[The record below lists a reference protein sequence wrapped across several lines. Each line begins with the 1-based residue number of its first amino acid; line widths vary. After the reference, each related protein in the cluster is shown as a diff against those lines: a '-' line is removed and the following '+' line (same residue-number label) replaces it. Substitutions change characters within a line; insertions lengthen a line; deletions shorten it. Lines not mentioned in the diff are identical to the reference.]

1 MTSHLHKQRE
11 FILLRFV
18 LRIVK
23 QFSKLSVEQFSK
35 LFPPCFSISSFP

>member
-1 MTSHLHKQRE
+1 MASHLHKQRE
-11 FILLRFV
+11 LILLCCV
-18 LRIVK
+18 LHIVE